1 MPGHRARTRRL
12 ARPQIGTM
20 RRFLQ
25 PELQH
30 YFGSF
35 LLQTAMMAGMT
46 LIPFFCFQHLGG
58 ETRSAAL
65 AYGVQTL
72 SLGITCFFSALF
84 VHRWKNGLHSCSIG
98 SVGFGA
104 FYFFASYAHSI
115 ASFCILTAIAMCFFG
130 LAWPA
135 LQSWLGAQ
143 PNEQKRM
150 RSFSWFNVALGLGL
164 TVGPLAGGAFYRLS
178 VRAAFAAVF
187 LLSVFAAALLFTL
200 PQERVYFSR
209 RVAAAEGPEQTA
221 GSEDPLPIS
230 PSRLNETFL
239 YCGWLTNMLGWG
251 LTGAV
256 RTVYAGRI
264 GELVQQGQLVLL
276 FAGEPSFASTTHGIT
291 AATLYSEMQAVLSLG
306 YFAAILVLGRSLR
319 WQRRIWVLLSFEALL
334 GLAIWTLA
342 GSRSLLVIFACHA
355 VLGAFTAFGYFGS
368 QTYSASNY
376 ALKHRRIAIQE
387 GLSQSSGF
395 VLPLLFAQ
403 SATLYGIASTF
414 NYVWLLLAVFA
425 FAQLLSLQFAKFQ
438 LHRSFGTQP
447 AC

>member
-1 MPGHRARTRRL
+1 MRRL
-12 ARPQIGTM
+12 
-20 RRFLQ
+20 LQ

-35 LLQTAMMAGMT
+35 LLQTAMMVGMA

-72 SLGITCFFSALF
+72 SLGITCFFSAPF
-84 VHRWKNGLHSCSIG
+84 VRRWKNGLHGCLVG

-104 FYFFASYAHSI
+104 FYFFASYARSI
-115 ASFCILTAIAMCFFG
+115 AAFCILTGIAMCFFG

-143 PNEQKRM
+143 PNEQKRI
-150 RSFSWFNVALGLGL
+150 RSFSWFNVAIGLGL
-164 TVGPLAGGAFYRLS
+164 TVGPLVEGALYRLS

-187 LLSVFAAALLFTL
+187 LFSVLAAVLLFTL
-200 PQERVYFSR
+200 PQESAYFSR
-209 RVAAAEGPEQTA
+209 RVAAPKGPQLAA
-221 GSEDPLPIS
+221 GSEESFSIN

-256 RTVYAGRI
+256 RTVYPGRI
-264 GELVQQGQLVLL
+264 SELVQRSQLVFA
-276 FAGEPSFASTTHGIT
+276 FAGAPSRAFTAPGTT
-291 AATLYSEMQAVLSLG
+291 AATLYSEMQAMLSLG
-306 YFAAILVLGRSLR
+306 YFVAILVLGRSLR
-319 WQRRIWVLLSFEALL
+319 WQRRIWFLLASEAVLGWS
-334 GLAIWTLA
+334 IWTLA
-342 GSRSLLVIFACHA
+342 RSRSLLVILSCHA
-355 VLGAFTAFGYFGS
+355 VLGMFTAFGYLGS

-403 SATLYGIASTF
+403 CATFYGAAWPFS
-414 NYVWLLLAVFA
+414 YVWLLIAVFA
-425 FAQLLSLQFAKFQ
+425 AAQLLSIRFATRKTE
-438 LHRSFGTQP
+438 SV
-447 AC
+447 AAY